1 MADYSR
7 FPAALAFGAVLSMA
21 ATPVAATEISAAGR
35 SPTATI
41 AHPVFDADAA
51 RADNY
56 RHYRY
61 RHHRNHIS
69 TGDVLAGVLIIGGI
83 AAIANAASRNDAN
96 RRYPDREPERD
107 YDYRD
112 RRGDARYDGARGIDR
127 AVNMCV
133 TQVERD
139 VRVDSVDSVDRT
151 GEGWRVAGT
160 LYNGE
165 GFTCHI
171 GSDGRI
177 DTVDYAGFA
186 ARGDRQLGD
195 DRYRAAWANVDGQRS
210 EPAPQADEEQT
221 DGPLPA
227 YPGGPLPGE
236 SADDRYQ
243 TGEAPGTPE

>member
-1 MADYSR
+1 MADFSR
-7 FPAALAFGAVLSMA
+7 FPAAFAFGAALSMA
-21 ATPVAATEISAAGR
+21 ATPVAAAGIAGANPAAPSA
-35 SPTATI
+35 I
-41 AHPVFDADAA
+41 AHSVFDADAVN
-51 RADNY
+51 ADDY
-56 RHYRY
+56 RNYRY
-61 RHHRNHIS
+61 RHHRGHVS

-83 AAIANAASRNDAN
+83 AAIANAASRNDAD

-112 RRGDARYDGARGIDR
+112 RRGDTRYDGSRGIDR

-151 GEGWRVAGT
+151 GDGWRVAGT

-165 GFTCHI
+165 GFTCRI
-171 GSDGRI
+171 GPDGRI

-186 ARGDRQLGD
+186 ARGDKQLSD
-195 DRYRAAWANVDGQRS
+195 DRYRAAWANVERQS
-210 EPAPQADEEQT
+210 SAPVPQEEAQ
-221 DGPLPA
+221 PA

-236 SADDRYQ
+236 GRDDRYQ
-243 TGEAPGTPE
+243 TGEAPDTGE

>member
-21 ATPVAATEISAAGR
+21 ATPVAAAEIAAAGR
-35 SPTATI
+35 APAATI

-51 RADNY
+51 NADNY

-61 RHHRNHIS
+61 RHRNHVS

-83 AAIANAASRNDAN
+83 AAIANAASRNDAE

-112 RRGDARYDGARGIDR
+112 RRGDARYDGSRGIDR

-139 VRVDSVDSVDRT
+139 VRVESVDSVDRT

-165 GFTCHI
+165 GFTCRI
-171 GSDGRI
+171 GADGRI
-177 DTVDYAGFA
+177 DTIDYAGFA
-186 ARGDRQLGD
+186 ARDDRQLGD
-195 DRYRAAWANVDGQRS
+195 DRYRAAWANVDGQRG
-210 EPAPQADEEQT
+210 EPAPQADEAQSDEAQ
-221 DGPLPA
+221 PA

-243 TGEAPGTPE
+243 TGETPGTPE